1 MARIDVINVN
11 EEQKHKAMYVLKCK
25 GSDLSTEIK
34 KLVEQIAKDF
44 DKVKGE

>member
-1 MARIDVINVN
+1 MAEVNVRN
-11 EEQKHKAMYVLKCK
+11 VDNLTKQRAIYVCKCK
-25 GSDLSTEIK
+25 GSDLSTEVR